1 MYIYFRFLRV
11 VAYRQFT
18 RFVHGYIKVKRLP
31 LPACTYHAIRN
42 AFKEKDDD
50 FKGYEDLEEN

>member
-1 MYIYFRFLRV
+1 MWLPIGNLLVLYMV
-11 VAYRQFT
+11 T
-18 RFVHGYIKVKRLP
+18 IKDKRLP
-31 LPACTYHAIRN
+31 LPACAYHAIRN